1 MTKEIVLDSEQVA
14 ELNKIVKQIELP
26 KEEEQ
31 KDKIFFEIGKA
42 RKAKKWTRAE
52 LSEKSGVEEN
62 TIMQMETMIGKPQ
75 LIEVIKVCNAL
86 DLNVTV
92 N

>member
-1 MTKEIVLDSEQVA
+1 MKLE
-14 ELNKIVKQIELP
+14 KQE
-26 KEEEQ
+26 KQ
-31 KDKIFFEIGKA
+31 
-42 RKAKKWTRAE
+42 KKWTRAE

>member
-42 RKAKKWTRAE
+42 RKAKKVDSCRA
-52 LSEKSGVEEN
+52 
-62 TIMQMETMIGKPQ
+62 I
-75 LIEVIKVCNAL
+75 
-86 DLNVTV
+86 
-92 N
+92 